1 MSSQNNIQACCL
13 HSSAFIPLTSSIL
26 HLPSYIIPLTSAISH
41 QPSDFFHQTSSKT
54 FPHEGPLESVL
65 FSESSLSLRVRSSLR
80 NEIRDAVEAERVLRV
95 IPKIGQTCPE
105 LRTVFAL
112 SLCFVSLSGER
123 NEKESLLMVRR
134 GRGWLSLAAQLQK
147 FLVLFQ
153 KRTTVL
159 TEFLP
164 KAISKQGEP
173 R

>member
-1 MSSQNNIQACCL
+1 M
-13 HSSAFIPLTSSIL
+13 
-26 HLPSYIIPLTSAISH
+26 
-41 QPSDFFHQTSSKT
+41 
-54 FPHEGPLESVL
+54 
-65 FSESSLSLRVRSSLR
+65 SLRVRSSLR

-147 FLVLFQ
+147 NFWFFFKKEQPYLLSYFQ
-153 KRTTVL
+153 KPFPNRENLDSAMLVTHRF
-159 TEFLP
+159 FLIVSQNQP
-164 KAISKQGEP
+164 SFTRQTM
-173 R
+173 RQFL